1 MKVMVKSEADVNCR
15 DNEGNT
21 PVILAAMSGLEGILT
36 VLIKLG
42 ADVNIRNKYGGTALL
57 WALMRGYS
65 NCVKILSQV
74 GAFMSKNKIL
84 DPLIIRVV
92 NDRRFEY
99 LDVLG
104 PAGADVNTKDKHG
117 EPLVITMVKDTR
129 YDYLEFLI
137 RAGADVNALDNDN
150 NTALITVMNNLRDTD
165 FATKCVKLL
174 LSAGAEVNIRNNR
187 NFNALSGCIMSHV
200 GRPLN
205 RKLCMMLFA
214 AGETVVEAVDQTRSA
229 IPDFLLYN
237 DLDLCLNHLC
247 REAIRKH
254 LLQMSQVNLFIR
266 IPELGLPS
274 LIIDFL
280 LYGEEL

>member
-1 MKVMVKSEADVNCR
+1 MNCR

-42 ADVNIRNKYGGTALL
+42 AGVNICNKYGGTALL
-57 WALMRGYS
+57 WALIRGYS
-65 NCVKILSQV
+65 NCVKLLGQA
-74 GAFMSKNKIL
+74 GAFMSKNRIL
-84 DPLIIRVV
+84 DPLIVRVV

-104 PAGADVNTKDKHG
+104 TAGADVHTKDKRG

-129 YDYLEFLI
+129 YDYLEFLV
-137 RAGADVNALDNDN
+137 RAGADVNAMDKDN
-150 NTALITVMNNLRDTD
+150 NTALITVANNLRGTK

-174 LSAGAEVNIRNNR
+174 LSAGAEVNMRNNR

-200 GRPLN
+200 GGPLN

-214 AGETVVEAVDQTRSA
+214 AGETIVEAVDKTQN
-229 IPDFLLYN
+229 PVPEFLLLN
-237 DLDLCLNHLC
+237 DLQLCLNHLC

-266 IPELGLPS
+266 VPELGLPS
-274 LIIDFL
+274 LIVDFL
-280 LYGEEL
+280 LYGVEL